1 MSDYQTTR
9 QPQQANDWY
18 VRSVSVAV
26 IQLIIAALVL
36 GIVSLLQ

>member
-9 QPQQANDWY
+9 QSRPANDWY
-18 VRSVSVAV
+18 IRSVPVAV

-36 GIVSLLQ
+36 GIVSLL